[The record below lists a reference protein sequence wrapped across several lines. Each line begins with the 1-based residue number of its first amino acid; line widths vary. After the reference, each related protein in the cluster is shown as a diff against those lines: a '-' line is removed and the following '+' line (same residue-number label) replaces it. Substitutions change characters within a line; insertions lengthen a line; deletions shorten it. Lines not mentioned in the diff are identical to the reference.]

1 MKRGLSLFLMVGVY
15 FDRLRF
21 DALDGCVVFGTVARC
36 LLALLS
42 FDSSVRVPATI
53 CDVSTLYR
61 AAERARFEVF
71 SSDCLG
77 L

>member
-21 DALDGCVVFGTVARC
+21 DALDSSVVFGTVARR

-42 FDSSVRVPATI
+42 FDSSVLVSATTR
-53 CDVSTLYR
+53 DVSTLYC
-61 AAERARFEVF
+61 AAERARFEFF
-71 SSDCLG
+71 SRDCLG